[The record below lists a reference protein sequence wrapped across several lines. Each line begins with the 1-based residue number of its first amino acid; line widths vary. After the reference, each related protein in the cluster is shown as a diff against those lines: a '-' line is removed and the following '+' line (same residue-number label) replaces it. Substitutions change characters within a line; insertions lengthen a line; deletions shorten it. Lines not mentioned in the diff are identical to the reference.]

1 LIKKIEKKAS
11 IKDVQAPAEAFSPQ
25 KRTYSI
31 SKHEISKKK
40 FYFPESGSGSTDSI
54 ESGSNSDPIPQPC

>member
-40 FYFPESGSGSTDSI
+40 FYFGGSFLPSWI
-54 ESGSNSDPIPQPC
+54 RIH